1 MNLHSNLELF
11 KNAIYAASQFFN
23 LREIYV
29 EKDYWITVALH
40 KIFTSEIADQVIFK
54 GGTALSKCFG
64 VVERFSE
71 DIDVV
76 VKRIEGEN
84 DNQMKKKIK
93 KITELV
99 SLVIPEI
106 EVSGLTNKRG
116 NIRKTVHNYM
126 KLYDDDFGQV
136 KKNLVLETTWL
147 GNCEPN
153 MKKPVKSYL
162 YDMMINKGQNN
173 IIKEYQID
181 PISVNVL
188 SMERTFCEKIMSLVR
203 FSRTDDPVSDLR
215 NKIRHIYDINQML
228 SKSDEIKK
236 FLETKQFDD
245 MLIKVGKDDLIN
257 FKNKNEWIYRHPSE
271 AIIFSETEKTWENIS
286 SEYNLRF
293 KELVT
298 GNFPEDVMLVQ
309 TLKNIF
315 HRLQKVEW
323 NL

>member
-64 VVERFSE
+64 IVERFSE

-245 MLIKVGKDDLIN
+245 MLIKVGKDDLIS